1 MEVPTAAMNNESCE
15 NLANS
20 IKLFGYT
27 SKGKRDF
34 ETNKL
39 FYYHIKY
46 VCYNIK
52 YLKVLQCT
60 YTRPRRCLF
69 I

>member
-1 MEVPTAAMNNESCE
+1 MSMEVEHVPIAAMNNESFE

-20 IKLFGYT
+20 IKLFSCI

-46 VCYNIK
+46 ICYNIK
-52 YLKVLQCT
+52 YLKVLCCL
-60 YTRPRRCLF
+60 YIRP
-69 I
+69 

>member
-1 MEVPTAAMNNESCE
+1 MPMEVEHVPIAAMNNESFE

-20 IKLFGYT
+20 IKLFGCIG
-27 SKGKRDF
+27 KGKRDF

-46 VCYNIK
+46 ICYNIK
-52 YLKVLQCT
+52 YLKVLHCM
-60 YTRPRRCLF
+60 YIRP
-69 I
+69 